1 MLKSSVS
8 FVRPHLLKFALI
20 VTVIY
25 KTFLAMVSFGID
37 RKSQKCVEFISGC
50 NISFLGSV
58 TNQG

>member
-1 MLKSSVS
+1 
-8 FVRPHLLKFALI
+8 

-58 TNQG
+58 TNQGWRWTVFTSGACV